1 MFGKRADGKAVK
13 GLNPFYRIIPYI
25 MKKRSDS
32 QVFFEDR
39 IYLDNINEYINNK
52 KEDGIRITHMDIMLT
67 AMGRLLYERPHLNR
81 FVMNG
86 RIYQRNEQVLSLA
99 IKKKLLDDATETT
112 VKFRVNPEDT
122 VLDVSKQVATIIQEN
137 KEENVANGTDKLAKL
152 IMSFPNFFIKSAVG
166 IIMLL
171 DKHGMLPKKVI
182 DASPFHTSAFLTN
195 LGSLG
200 INSIYHHIYDF
211 GTTSIFFAMGN
222 KRYEKDAQG
231 NIRVY
236 MDLKVVADERIC
248 DGLYYARS
256 FLLLRKYFERPELLE
271 EPLNSIHNQS
281 MKDNVIS
288 SI

>member
-39 IYLDNINEYINNK
+39 IYLDNINEYIKNK
-52 KEDGIRITHMDIMLT
+52 KDDGIRITHMDIMLT

-86 RIYQRNEQVLSLA
+86 RIYQRNEQGLSLA

-231 NIRVY
+231 DIRVY

-256 FLLLRKYFERPELLE
+256 FLLLRKYFETPELLE
-271 EPLNSIHNQS
+271 EPLNSRHNQS